1 MEAVLYASH
10 GGTLVLVPECFEPSS
25 DLVHAYGRFRR
36 CGRIHIVERSATELC
51 GRISAD
57 FDRTSYCILGSR
69 DAERLF
75 GPEMPR
81 VSGDRRHQPRESQL
95 VCRQQEP
102 RMSGRP
108 APDAVSQPR
117 GGKWSL
123 AAALRVWAAIKAIA
137 TRTGVPMPD
146 FVRFTRMTAS
156 TSAAGHLRPGAYPH
170 DAANCTTSRE
180 L

>member
-1 MEAVLYASH
+1 MEAVLYASQ

-36 CGRIHIVERSATELC
+36 CGRVHIVERSATELC

-57 FDRTSYCILGSR
+57 FDRNSYCILGSR
-69 DAERLF
+69 DAEILF

-81 VSGDRRHQPRESQL
+81 VCGDRRHQPREVQL

-102 RMSGRP
+102 GSP
-108 APDAVSQPR
+108 APEAGSQRR
-117 GGKWSL
+117 GGKWSP
-123 AAALRVWAAIKAIA
+123 AAALRAWAAIRAIA
-137 TRTGVPMPD
+137 TRTGMPMPD

-170 DAANCTTSRE
+170 DAADCTTSRE